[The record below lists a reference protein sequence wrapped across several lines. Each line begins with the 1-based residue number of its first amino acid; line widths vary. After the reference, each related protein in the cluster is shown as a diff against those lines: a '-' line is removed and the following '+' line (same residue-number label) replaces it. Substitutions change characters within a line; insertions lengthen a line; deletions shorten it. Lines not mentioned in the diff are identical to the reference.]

1 MKKIIIICLIVLIIF
16 SVIPIEAVDWFRAPD
31 APWPGRSDH
40 TTLVFRDTIW
50 LLGGASAWSSP
61 LFLFSDIWK
70 SPNGYDW
77 YLVTDSA
84 PWSGRAGHTCIVFRD
99 TIWMFGGITDTIGA
113 YARDIWKSPNG
124 YDWYLVTDS
133 APWPGRCGHT
143 TLVFRDT
150 IWLLGGMTSHGSRP
164 DIWKSPNGYDW
175 FLATDW
181 PGWMSRCGH
190 TTLVFRDTIWLLGGF
205 QFNPPR
211 SDIWKSPNGYDWY
224 LVTDSAPWPGRSD
237 HTTLVFRD
245 TIWLLGGAAPDSS
258 GRWRGLNDVWY
269 STGLNGGAIEETK
282 PFTQL
287 TSPSPTI
294 IRSIFHLRINQP
306 STLLDISGRRVATL
320 RPGANDIRLRS
331 GIYFLLDA
339 DQRRKIVII
348 K

>member
-31 APWPGRSDH
+31 
-40 TTLVFRDTIW
+40 
-50 LLGGASAWSSP
+50 
-61 LFLFSDIWK
+61 
-70 SPNGYDW
+70 
-77 YLVTDSA
+77 
-84 PWSGRAGHTCIVFRD
+84 
-99 TIWMFGGITDTIGA
+99 
-113 YARDIWKSPNG
+113 
-124 YDWYLVTDS
+124 
-133 APWPGRCGHT
+133 
-143 TLVFRDT
+143 
-150 IWLLGGMTSHGSRP
+150 
-164 DIWKSPNGYDW
+164 
-175 FLATDW
+175 
-181 PGWMSRCGH
+181 
-190 TTLVFRDTIWLLGGF
+190 
-205 QFNPPR
+205 
-211 SDIWKSPNGYDWY
+211 
-224 LVTDSAPWPGRSD
+224 APWPGRSD